1 MSANGSGTTDEV
13 TDGGVTVDAAVVER
27 HDRPTAAGA
36 GFRAADTI
44 PPVIQS
50 AAAWTWRL
58 LVVGLG
64 VAAAIWLVKTFS
76 PLLIPI
82 AVALLFT
89 VLLAPLVKALQVHL
103 RFPRALAAA
112 VGVIGLIAVIF
123 GLVFIAGR
131 SIVTGFASLSTQ
143 ASEGLN
149 QAIDWLSTGP
159 LELDV
164 QRLDEAIETATTTIE
179 DNLGTILAGAA
190 SVTATVTG
198 VLTGT
203 VIALFCTFFFLLD
216 GRAIWTWVVGLLP
229 RQARQQVHQAGRRGL
244 VTLAAYTRTQILVAA
259 VDATGIGVGAAI
271 LGLPLALPL
280 GILVFVGSF
289 IPFVG
294 ALVTGAMAILVALVV
309 KGWVTAVIMLVIVLA
324 VQQIEGNVLQP
335 FLMGHAVALHPVAVL
350 LVVTGG
356 TMYAGI
362 VGALFAVPVSAVLN
376 TVLLF
381 FHGHDKFPDL
391 GIDDRL
397 TVRPTAEAELR
408 ARARA
413 LRRGTD
419 DGPDYS
425 AADEDDAAPASHRGE
440 A

>member
-1 MSANGSGTTDEV
+1 M
-13 TDGGVTVDAAVVER
+13 VER
-27 HDRPTAAGA
+27 RDAPTAAGA
-36 GFRAADTI
+36 EFRAADTI

-89 VLLAPLVKALQVHL
+89 VLLAPLVKTLQVHL

-131 SIVTGFASLSTQ
+131 SIVTGFANLSTQ

-294 ALVTGAMAILVALVV
+294 ALVTGAMAVLVALVV

-362 VGALFAVPVSAVLN
+362 VGALFAVPVAAVLN

-413 LRRGTD
+413 LRRGAD
-419 DGPDYS
+419 DGPNYS
-425 AADEDDAAPASHRGE
+425 AADEDDAEAASRKGE
-440 A
+440 L

>member
-1 MSANGSGTTDEV
+1 MSANGSGTRDEV
-13 TDGGVTVDAAVVER
+13 TDGGATVDAAVVER
-27 HDRPTAAGA
+27 RDAPTAAGA
-36 GFRAADTI
+36 EFRAADTI

-89 VLLAPLVKALQVHL
+89 VLLAPLVKTLQVHL

-131 SIVTGFASLSTQ
+131 SIVTGFANLSTQ

-294 ALVTGAMAILVALVV
+294 ALVTGAMAVLVALVV

-362 VGALFAVPVSAVLN
+362 VGALFAVPVAAVLN

-413 LRRGTD
+413 LRRGAD
-419 DGPDYS
+419 DGPNYS
-425 AADEDDAAPASHRGE
+425 AADEDDAEAASRKGE
-440 A
+440 L

>member
-1 MSANGSGTTDEV
+1 M
-13 TDGGVTVDAAVVER
+13 
-27 HDRPTAAGA
+27 
-36 GFRAADTI
+36 
-44 PPVIQS
+44 
-50 AAAWTWRL
+50 

-89 VLLAPLVKALQVHL
+89 VLLAPLVKTLQVHL

-131 SIVTGFASLSTQ
+131 SIVTGFANLSTQ

-294 ALVTGAMAILVALVV
+294 ALVTGAMAVLVALVV

-362 VGALFAVPVSAVLN
+362 VGALFAVPVAAVLN

-413 LRRGTD
+413 LRRGAD
-419 DGPDYS
+419 DGPNYS
-425 AADEDDAAPASHRGE
+425 AADEDDAEAASRKGE
-440 A
+440 L